1 MKLYICDGCG
11 RQWTEDPPLTLRGQL
26 GTRDSEERC
35 FCNVSCVAAWSQR
48 TVEQKAEQ
56 PILDEDEHERVHR
69 DRDPATIYG
78 PMGAEVSKSY
88 VPGGV

>member
-26 GTRDSEERC
+26 GTRDTEDRC
-35 FCNVSCVAAWSQR
+35 FCNVSCVAAWAQR
-48 TVEQKAEQ
+48 TVEQKAEEQ
-56 PILDEDEHERVHR
+56 VPVELSSYRE
-69 DRDPATIYG
+69 RDPATIYG
-78 PMGAEVSKSY
+78 PMGAEVPKSY